1 MPAVILP
8 RDHLKRIIR
17 QRKKTGAYRW
27 DEVWDGVYFVS
38 PLPNNEHQGL
48 SGDLYH
54 VLCNALNDRAG
65 VSVLPPVNVSDREEN
80 WQKNFRCPDVS
91 VFLPG
96 NPAQDRE
103 SHWLGGPDFAVE
115 ILSPGDRARL
125 KLPFYAKVG
134 VREVLLIDR
143 RPWRLELH
151 RRQGNDFDLVGTSTP
166 NGSEPLASEVLGL
179 TFRLIAGSPRPTIE
193 IERGDGATWI
203 A

>member
-1 MPAVILP
+1 MPTVILP
-8 RDHLKRIIR
+8 RDQLKRIIR
-17 QRKKTGAYRW
+17 RRRKSGASRW

-38 PLPNNEHQGL
+38 PDPNIEHQGL
-48 SGDLYH
+48 GFLLLRALDL
-54 VLCNALNDRAG
+54 ALQGIDG
-65 VSVLPPVNVSDREEN
+65 VQIYPSVNISDREEN
-80 WQKNFRCPDVS
+80 WQKNYRCPDAS

-96 NPAQDRE
+96 NTAQNRDTY
-103 SHWLGGPDFAVE
+103 WLGGPDFAVE

-166 NGSEPLASEVLGL
+166 NGSEPLASEALGL

-193 IERGDGATWI
+193 IQGGDGETWT